1 MARLHLREDQITLK
15 RELVEP
21 VPNVT
26 VGAGPGYNFEALE
39 TTANLSVR
47 FEVPLFDRNQG
58 NIRRAEADLVRQRRE
73 IQRTEMLLRRDLA
86 TQYRRHLTARQHAGQ
101 FAEVILPEARAAYRN
116 QLDAYAADRQNWT
129 DVLDVQETDFDL
141 RRRYIEH
148 LVALRTS
155 EILIRGDLLRDGLDT
170 PAALPPGHLDVTAQ
184 PR

>member
-1 MARLHLREDQITLK
+1 M
-15 RELVEP
+15 
-21 VPNVT
+21 
-26 VGAGPGYNFEALE
+26 
-39 TTANLSVR
+39 
-47 FEVPLFDRNQG
+47 
-58 NIRRAEADLVRQRRE
+58 
-73 IQRTEMLLRRDLA
+73 
-86 TQYRRHLTARQHAGQ
+86 
-101 FAEVILPEARAAYRN
+101 ILPEARAAYRN

-155 EILIRGDLLRDGLDT
+155 EVLIRGYLLRDGLDA